1 MNALQQYLARVD
13 DLSLRERGIIMSG
26 ILIILFLGWYSWL
39 MEPRLK
45 EQASLQEQLDSK
57 RNQLQT
63 LNTQLE
69 ELSRHQN
76 NSPDKSERR
85 LLEDLREEIT
95 LGQEALMQATVDLIT
110 PQQIPDILQQVL
122 NRSDGLSL
130 IRLQGLGAV
139 PLLGNEDADAPPS
152 QAPSA
157 SDKTGNLSA
166 AYQHGMQIEFRGGFL
181 ETLAYINALEDME
194 RGFFWESI
202 DYRVTEYPL
211 AVTTLTLYT
220 ISLDSHWISI

>member
-39 MEPRLK
+39 MEPRLQ
-45 EQASLQEQLDSK
+45 EQTSLQEQLNSK

-69 ELSRHQN
+69 ELSRRQN
-76 NSPDKSERR
+76 IDPDESDRGR
-85 LLEDLREEIT
+85 LADLREEIT
-95 LGQEALMQATVDLIT
+95 LGQEALRQATVDLIT
-110 PQQIPDILQQVL
+110 PEQIPDILQQVL
-122 NRSDGLSL
+122 NRSNGLSL

-139 PLLGNEDADAPPS
+139 PLLGNENTAVPPGRPPS
-152 QAPSA
+152 GA
-157 SDKTGNLSA
+157 DERGNLNL
-166 AYQHGMQIEFRGGFL
+166 AYRHGMQIEFRGGFQ
-181 ETLAYINALEDME
+181 ETLAYIDALEDME

-220 ISLDSHWISI
+220 IGLDSHWISI